1 MYCLFRTKCLSLL
14 GSALGSQT
22 LVRNSDML
30 KKAPAALAT
39 LPPALLHAEHHL
51 LKKSET
57 RGEFI
62 TLSGRPVT
70 LVGRNVK
77 CVKPDGRLA
86 GDDLATAPAVCA
98 ALARSATAHW
108 PEPVEASI
116 IDYANNVPVTRRSA
130 AAGTAPHSIA
140 IYTVSRPL
148 QGGMAAPATD
158 EHMTQEQV
166 ERIMAMMRVYSDC
179 ESILSAVD
187 AFIAS
192 VKDAAQTRDLAE
204 LEPPLNTLIL
214 RQCEVAAD
222 MLLRSSMFRFTPSDS
237 SGNERAHLVL
247 LLECYITHRLH
258 GPLMAWLS
266 MLYLHQN
273 RTLKET
279 FAALVDMQQADAGIK
294 PKLRCSYTPVLEAL
308 WHLPDAKSPLAKLQ
322 TLRAAS
328 LAIETCVT
336 RHLHAIGTDIDS
348 VELGAD
354 DRLNILLYVLV
365 QGAYRYG
372 TGDLILHLQFVDI
385 FGSTMSSRASN
396 ELSQKCVEFR
406 VATEYLLTKGREE
419 LRRDIDKRRTVL
431 GTPGAP
437 GSLAT
442 NPLRRD
448 SQDAVLPAAAGAG
461 APAALL
467 DAAGGL
473 QGGSDAPP
481 SQAPSVSDLG
491 LHVAA
496 GGSSS
501 PWTGATGS
509 AMGPSTVVV
518 PYSDEDGPTLSTG
531 AGEHSEA
538 ASQSGS
544 HEGGSPAH
552 SGSQGGSPH
561 GSASGRRRRSLQRG
575 EVIALGDSSD
585 SESEE

>member
-1 MYCLFRTKCLSLL
+1 MWVSCLDEASISSRSLGKC
-14 GSALGSQT
+14 SARIT
-22 LVRNSDML
+22 PYDML
-30 KKAPAALAT
+30 T
-39 LPPALLHAEHHL
+39 EHHL
-51 LKKSET
+51 LRKSDT
-57 RGEFI
+57 RGEFL
-62 TLSGRPVT
+62 TLSGLPVT
-70 LVGRNVK
+70 FVGRNVK
-77 CVKPDGRLA
+77 CVKSDGRLA
-86 GDDLATAPAVCA
+86 GDDLATAPATCV
-98 ALARSATAHW
+98 ALARAATAHW
-108 PEPVEASI
+108 PDPVEASI

-130 AAGTAPHSIA
+130 LAAGAEPHSIA

-148 QGGMAAPATD
+148 QGGIAAPATD

-187 AFIAS
+187 AFVAS
-192 VKDAAQTRDLAE
+192 VKAAAQARDLAE

-222 MLLRSSMFRFTPSDS
+222 MLLRSSMFRFIPPDA
-237 SGNERAHLVL
+237 SGNDRAHLVL

-322 TLRAAS
+322 TLKAAS

-406 VATEYLLTKGREE
+406 VATEYLLTKGRQE
-419 LRRDIDKRRTVL
+419 LRRDIDARRASL

-437 GSLAT
+437 SSLAT
-442 NPLRRD
+442 HPFRKD
-448 SQDAVLPAAAGAG
+448 SQDMPSGDAASVAGGGAGAAAG
-461 APAALL
+461 
-467 DAAGGL
+467 
-473 QGGSDAPP
+473 GGSPGFEGRDSSIADSPQTLQTHASVSELGQSVSHSSPSGLPDAPP
-481 SQAPSVSDLG
+481 SHPSQKQSS
-491 LHVAA
+491 VALPTTA
-496 GGSSS
+496 DSPSSGQDGSPDS
-501 PWTGATGS
+501 
-509 AMGPSTVVV
+509 
-518 PYSDEDGPTLSTG
+518 
-531 AGEHSEA
+531 A
-538 ASQSGS
+538 ASKQ
-544 HEGGSPAH
+544 
-552 SGSQGGSPH
+552 
-561 GSASGRRRRSLQRG
+561 RRGLQRG
-575 EVIALGDSSD
+575 AVIALGDSSSDND
-585 SESEE
+585 SDSAS